1 MRNSWK
7 NKPDNS
13 LSHYFT
19 ESKMFLEYTSKK
31 KKKTLRLGVIT
42 NKPEILRKTVS
53 GTF

>member
-31 KKKTLRLGVIT
+31 KKKNRKVGCD
-42 NKPEILRKTVS
+42 NKQARDSKKNS
-53 GTF
+53 